1 MKSSYEVHVLRLVL
15 GALYVSTCLACHLLL
30 WPGLGF
36 QDMDVDCGARLSCS
50 GVSVSCDGSP
60 PAEPREVLAAQGT
73 GCPQALACPTAGW
86 GTPAYVHAV
95 ETHRGERRGKW
106 WEKAHSLVM
115 VQPLLLAR
123 QGKPQPSVAA
133 PRSHHAMPSHRKER
147 LARC

>member
-1 MKSSYEVHVLRLVL
+1 M
-15 GALYVSTCLACHLLL
+15 
-30 WPGLGF
+30 
-36 QDMDVDCGARLSCS
+36 DCGARLSCS
-50 GVSVSCDGSP
+50 GVSGSCDGSP
-60 PAEPREVLAAQGT
+60 PAESREVLAAQGT

-123 QGKPQPSVAA
+123 QGKPQTAQCGCSPFPS
-133 PRSHHAMPSHRKER
+133 RHALSPERKISQMLNMCFGVHPTSREGFQVPCGSTR
-147 LARC
+147 RRQGYGSN